1 MTKDTST
8 ISAPFLKG
16 LDPEFQR
23 FLELVDR
30 FESEMMRL
38 EVAIAALKIGYYA
51 RTPGLKRIVSQ
62 AE

>member
-8 ISAPFLKG
+8 TTTPFLKG
-16 LDPEFQR
+16 LDPEFHR

-30 FESEMMRL
+30 LESEMVRM
-38 EVAIAALKIGYYA
+38 EVALAALKIGYYA
-51 RTPGLKRIVSQ
+51 LTLGLKRIVSQ